1 MSIRNLTSRRASTS
15 NIQPVGGIVSPQ
27 SIPNLAG
34 WYDFSAASL
43 LGTGTSGT
51 GSVAD
56 ASAVG
61 YATDRSGRGRNITQS
76 TANNRPT
83 FAASWTNSLGAL
95 TFNGT
100 SNVLTNSAVPFSGST
115 PAFSFFAVF
124 SRSSATGGALGCA
137 GYNMGDWYQSG
148 LGRNRTVWVTDSGGQ
163 SNNSPLNAT
172 NSQVTSTPTVVVAT
186 LRSGASHVL
195 TYRRN
200 GTSVVDSVNATPVQT
215 LSPVRSITVGSLVH
229 SFSTIYHA
237 GQIGE
242 IGFYERELGDA
253 EAVALG
259 RLLGARWGI
268 TVA

>member
-1 MSIRNLTSRRASTS
+1 VSTRNLTSRRASTS

-43 LGTGTSGT
+43 LGTGTTGT

-56 ASAVG
+56 TSAVG
-61 YATDRSGRGRNITQS
+61 YATDRSGRGRHITQA

-83 FAASWTNSLGAL
+83 FAANWTNSLGAL

-100 SNVLTNSAVPFSGST
+100 SMSLTNSTVPFSGST

-124 SRSSATGGALGCA
+124 SRSAATGGALGTF
-137 GYNMGDWYQSG
+137 GYNVADWFQSG
-148 LGRNRTVWVTDSGGQ
+148 LGRNRTIWVTDANGL
-163 SNNSPLNAT
+163 SNNSPINAT

-186 LRSGASHVL
+186 LRSGLSHML
-195 TYRRN
+195 AYRRN
-200 GTSVVDSVNATPVQT
+200 GTSVADATNASPVQT
-215 LSPVRSITVGSLVH
+215 MSPVRSITVGSLVH
-229 SFSTIYHA
+229 SFSTVYHA

-242 IGFYERELGDA
+242 LGFYERELSDA
-253 EAVALG
+253 EAIALG
-259 RLLGARWGI
+259 RLQGARWGV